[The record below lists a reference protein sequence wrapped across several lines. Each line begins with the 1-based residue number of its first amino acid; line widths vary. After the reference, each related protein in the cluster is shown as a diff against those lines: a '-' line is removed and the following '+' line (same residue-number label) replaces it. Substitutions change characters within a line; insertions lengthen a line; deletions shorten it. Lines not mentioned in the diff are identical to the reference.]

1 MNPSHPANSQ
11 LEGVAPADAP
21 VDRPWPLPM
30 KILAYLTLALAGFV
44 AVWFINRPVDS
55 LAR

>member
-11 LEGVAPADAP
+11 LEGVAPADAQ